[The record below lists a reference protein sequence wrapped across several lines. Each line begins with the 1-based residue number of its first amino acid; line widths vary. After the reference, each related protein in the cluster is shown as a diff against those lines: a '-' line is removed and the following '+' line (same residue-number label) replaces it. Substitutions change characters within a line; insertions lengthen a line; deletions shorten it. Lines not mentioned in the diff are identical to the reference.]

1 MSLKHAILGFLG
13 YTSLSGYD
21 LKKAFNGSVQHFW
34 PADQSQIYRTLAQ
47 LTAEGLAERAAD
59 GQGPRDRHVYAITD
73 AGRAELRR
81 WLATPLPPQDDRN
94 PFLIQVFF
102 AANLSADEALAVIEQ
117 HRTQIRAQ
125 AALFAALY
133 EHALAQRPS
142 APSPEAYFFSLL
154 TLEYVLSLAPGYLR
168 WLDSAVARIRRD
180 DYTPSELQQL
190 LAHSPAGE
198 WPAAGVDVVA

>member
-1 MSLKHAILGFLG
+1 MAATGVTLGFLA
-13 YTSLSGYD
+13 YTPLSGYD
-21 LKKAFNGSVQHFW
+21 LKKAFDGSVQHFW

-47 LTAEGLAERAAD
+47 LAAEGLVERAA
-59 GQGPRDRHVYAITD
+59 GGEGPRDRHTYAITD
-73 AGRAELRR
+73 DGQAELRR

-102 AANLSADEALAVIEQ
+102 AANLDAEEALAVIEQ

-133 EHALAQRPS
+133 EHALAQRAA
-142 APSPEAYFFSLL
+142 APNPKAYFFSLL

-168 WLDSAVARIRRD
+168 WLDSAVDRIRHG
-180 DYTPSELQQL
+180 DYKPASLSQL
-190 LAHSPAGE
+190 IEGKMK
-198 WPAAGVDVVA
+198 

>member
-1 MSLKHAILGFLG
+1 MSLKHAILGFLS
-13 YTSLSGYD
+13 YSPLSGYD
-21 LKKAFNGSVQHFW
+21 LKKAFDGSVQHFW

-47 LTAEGLAERAAD
+47 LAADGLAERAA
-59 GQGPRDRHVYAITD
+59 GGEGPRDRHAYAITA
-73 AGRAELRR
+73 AGRAELQR

-102 AANLSADEALAVIEQ
+102 AANLGADEALAIVEA
-117 HRTQIRAQ
+117 HRAQIRQQ

-133 EHALAQRPS
+133 EHALAQRPA

-168 WLDSAVARIRRD
+168 WLDSAVDRIRRG
-180 DYTPSELQQL
+180 DYTPAPLSQL
-190 LAHSPAGE
+190 LDGE
-198 WPAAGVDVVA
+198 MQ